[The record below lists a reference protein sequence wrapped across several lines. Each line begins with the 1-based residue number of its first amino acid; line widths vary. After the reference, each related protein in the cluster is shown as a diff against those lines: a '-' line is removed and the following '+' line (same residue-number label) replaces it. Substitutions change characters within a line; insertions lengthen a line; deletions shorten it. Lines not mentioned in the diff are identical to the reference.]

1 MLICDLFHL
10 FNHFIAICYE
20 PLSNSQVIKQE
31 WAKEAWDVC
40 RSKPHQEMSKNINFF
55 VVLTC
60 TWSTEMWWPHCV
72 TDLDSPLLF
81 HTYQYCVKPLAAN
94 CFHITGQPGDL
105 GGFPRPPTLGHRA
118 CTFANAYHQ
127 SHSASIAGE
136 HRPESKHVG
145 SYLLCTQQ

>member
-20 PLSNSQVIKQE
+20 PVSQVIKQNE
-31 WAKEAWDVC
+31 LKKFEMYAGLNRIK
-40 RSKPHQEMSKNINFF
+40 MSKNINFF
-55 VVLTC
+55 VVIKC

-72 TDLDSPLLF
+72 TDLHSPLLF
-81 HTYQYCVKPLAAN
+81 HTYQYCVKPPAAN

-118 CTFANAYHQ
+118 CTFANEYLQ
-127 SHSASIAGE
+127 SHSASNAGE

-145 SYLLCTQQ
+145 SYLLCNQQ